1 METIKGALITGSF
14 MATEG
19 IGNSKSQQ
27 PLRSDE
33 IAELAAAIQAYSDEH
48 KDQGYTVGQMV
59 YSVFNQFI
67 IIPKYKYTHKDNVES
82 NQSFK

>member
-19 IGNSKSQQ
+19 IGNPRSQQ
-27 PLRSDE
+27 PLKSDE
-33 IAELAAAIQAYSDEH
+33 VAELAAAIEEYTKGDSE
-48 KDQGYTVGQMV
+48 YTVGQMV

-67 IIPKYKYTHKDNVES
+67 IIPKHKYITKNNVES
-82 NQSFK
+82 NQSSE